1 MEELKSKGKTIVQT
15 MQNVQHIHGPQI
27 NIKHVAGNYIHHVEN
42 YIAGNFPM
50 PKEEEPAKKK
60 YAVASLFKDEEQD
73 EKEAV
78 RFVKFLKKEGI
89 ESVKVDAKVDNIVNR
104 VFVAYYHYWRKKGVL
119 PVQPNAAACFRFL
132 KNNCNRTFEV
142 VDKTYITFIRK
153 MISDTQEEQLA
164 DILVKIRRYLA

>member
-27 NIKHVAGNYIHHVEN
+27 NIKHVAGNYINHVEN

-50 PKEEEPAKKK
+50 PKEEPTKKK
-60 YAVASLFKDEEQD
+60 YAVVSLFKDGEQN
-73 EKEAV
+73 EKEAE
-78 RFVKFLKKEGI
+78 RFVKFLKKEGL
-89 ESVKVDAKVDNIVNR
+89 ESVKVDAKVDNSVNR
-104 VFVAYYHYWRKKGVL
+104 AFVAYYHYWRKKGVF

-142 VDKTYITFIRK
+142 VDKTYITFIRN
-153 MISDTQEEQLA
+153 MIRETREEQLA
-164 DILVKIRRYLA
+164 DILAKIRRYLA